1 MEMDLFSKA
10 MKEYNQTNPA
20 SATQPSESKEKICDI
35 KNFYDAMTTYIQNK
49 KPKEICLHARTMRSK
64 GWETCLDC
72 RSRLSRIFCDNPY
85 SNVGGYNFTKPKEDR
100 FPKIREI
107 MTEMIWAIIREK
119 SLWDGVPPEAGL
131 PRELS
136 DYTRELCM
144 TCLDHLDKNVKCH
157 IRSLCAAVLWK
168 KVKYLYPKS
177 ITLTK
182 FSKRV
187 GVSVPTIN
195 KILAKL

>member
-1 MEMDLFSKA
+1 MDLFSKA